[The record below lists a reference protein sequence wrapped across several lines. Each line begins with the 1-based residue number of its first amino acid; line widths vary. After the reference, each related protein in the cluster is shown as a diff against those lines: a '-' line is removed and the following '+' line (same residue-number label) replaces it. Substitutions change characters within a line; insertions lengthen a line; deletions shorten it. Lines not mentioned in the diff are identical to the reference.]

1 MEEDYDYVELHVTN
15 VRKVE
20 SDRRRCIV
28 SMQPNN
34 DVREFMFFTDEY
46 NAARIALRAF
56 PEKSQMINT
65 TLWSELTINALSAF
79 DVTVKNVTVI
89 RGKDEI
95 FRSILAMYNS
105 DTGINVNIS
114 ANVPDEVM
122 IALSS
127 NIPVRMGRKLFE
139 DVSGINDNGNKVKI
153 PLSLLPRNIIENRLA
168 KAVENENYELA
179 SLLRDELKRRDTQ
192 E

>member
-46 NAARIALRAF
+46 NATRIALRAF

-114 ANVPDEVM
+114 ANVPDGVM

-139 DVSGINDNGNKVKI
+139 DVSGINDNCNKVKI

>member
-1 MEEDYDYVELHVTN
+1 MRPGLH
-15 VRKVE
+15 
-20 SDRRRCIV
+20 C
-28 SMQPNN
+28 
-34 DVREFMFFTDEY
+34 
-46 NAARIALRAF
+46 AF

-114 ANVPDEVM
+114 ANVPDGVM

-139 DVSGINDNGNKVKI
+139 DVSGINDNSNKVKI

>member
-1 MEEDYDYVELHVTN
+1 M
-15 VRKVE
+15 
-20 SDRRRCIV
+20 
-28 SMQPNN
+28 
-34 DVREFMFFTDEY
+34 
-46 NAARIALRAF
+46 
-56 PEKSQMINT
+56 
-65 TLWSELTINALSAF
+65 TINALSAF

-114 ANVPDEVM
+114 ANVPDGVM

-139 DVSGINDNGNKVKI
+139 DVSGINDNSNKVKI

>member
-105 DTGINVNIS
+105 DTGIN
-114 ANVPDEVM
+114 
-122 IALSS
+122 
-127 NIPVRMGRKLFE
+127 G
-139 DVSGINDNGNKVKI
+139 
-153 PLSLLPRNIIENRLA
+153 
-168 KAVENENYELA
+168 AVEI
-179 SLLRDELKRRDTQ
+179 
-192 E
+192 